1 MPATVDTGNLCRSQ
15 FLLFLFW
22 NCCFINLFGLQKIIL
37 SCNINYKGLRIL
49 TIIRQVLIEQRC
61 FLVPGPPNLA
71 LSLQL
76 QHWPHHHSS
85 NPDNF
90 RSYETAGAAQESSNP
105 FSHLLFASAEP
116 SKSIS
121 PFSIASQLACETTTA
136 LLAHPYCMR
145 GGVISVNYVPEHL
158 ITYLSIYA

>member
-1 MPATVDTGNLCRSQ
+1 MLAQLKLNKFEDITYQLDWISTPPAILAGNAWCKTCQICTAFLPMPATVDTDNLCRSQ

-22 NCCFINLFGLQKIIL
+22 NCCFMNLFGLQKIIL

-76 QHWPHHHSS
+76 QHWPQSS
-85 NPDNF
+85 FKQP
-90 RSYETAGAAQESSNP
+90 
-105 FSHLLFASAEP
+105 
-116 SKSIS
+116 
-121 PFSIASQLACETTTA
+121 
-136 LLAHPYCMR
+136 
-145 GGVISVNYVPEHL
+145 
-158 ITYLSIYA
+158 